1 MKYKR
6 EQIELYH
13 LFKNEYINNG
23 YLYSGSFPK
32 DSILIRDIF
41 KGTNKDKLIS
51 NMIEN
56 NILQIR
62 ECKEPAYELTYN
74 VRKILIDK
82 YYLKEKWIQQTPQF
96 EKETNNEINIVNKN
110 VDIKEKVNLGNLE
123 DIVTIPT
130 LVTFYDIYI
139 DNDKSK
145 SKNEDVEEFIN
156 NINRKINEMFEVHYS
171 QEKSEKIKIE
181 LCCKT
186 FNIDIPI
193 YHKKENLLPILEIQI
208 DKLLDEISNECGIKI
223 RAKEVDISEYPQYY
237 LNDEQLKKYDEYFEV
252 EEEQEEM
259 E

>member
-1 MKYKR
+1 MKFKR

-13 LFKNEYINNG
+13 LFKNEYIKNG

-41 KGTNKDKLIS
+41 KGTNKEKLIS
-51 NMIEN
+51 NMLEN
-56 NILQIR
+56 KILQVR

-74 VRKILIDK
+74 IRKMLINK
-82 YYLKEKWIQQTPQF
+82 YNLKEKWLEHTPQF
-96 EKETNNEINIVNKN
+96 VRETENEILTVEKNVNNNENI
-110 VDIKEKVNLGNLE
+110 NLGNLE

-139 DNDKSK
+139 NNDKSK
-145 SKNEDVEEFIN
+145 SKRENVNEFMS
-156 NINRKINEMFEVHYS
+156 NINSRINVLFEVHYS
-171 QEKSEKIKIE
+171 QEESENIRIE

-208 DKLLDEISNECGIKI
+208 DKLLDEINNECGIKI
-223 RAKEVDISEYPQYY
+223 KAKEVDISEYPQYY
-237 LNDEQLKKYDEYFEV
+237 LNDEQLKEYNEYFEV

-259 E
+259 